1 MYGKFQLALK
11 YIQYYLTA
19 VNSKGHGIH
28 SPFVFNFIT
37 AVLNDRRFFYAY
49 DQVER
54 LREHLLINKAKI
66 EVQDYGAGSS
76 VMLSRTRAIKEIA
89 RWSLKSPKYARLLFR
104 MVHFYQPHTIV
115 ELGTSF
121 GITTAYLA
129 AANAASEV
137 FTFEGAETIATL
149 AKQHFV
155 HLRLPN
161 IRLITGNFDNTLL
174 PALQKMKQVDFAFVD
189 GNHRKEPTLRYFN
202 WLLPYMRPG
211 SVFVFDDI
219 HWSAEM
225 EEAWQVIQ
233 SHPSVTCS
241 IDLFFIG
248 IIFFTPD
255 IKIKQ
260 NFSVR
265 F

>member
-1 MYGKFQLALK
+1 MYGTFQLALK
-11 YIQYYLTA
+11 YMHYYLTA
-19 VNSKGHGIH
+19 ANGNGHGVH
-28 SPFVFNFIT
+28 SPLVFNFIT
-37 AVLNDRRFFYAY
+37 HVLNDKRFFYAY

-54 LREHLLINKAKI
+54 LREHLLINNTQI

-76 VMLSRTRAIKEIA
+76 VMTSRKRTIKDIA
-89 RWSLKSPKYARLLFR
+89 RWSLKSSKYARLLFR
-104 MVHFYQPHTIV
+104 MVHYYQPHTIV

-129 AANAASEV
+129 AANPASEV
-137 FTFEGAETIATL
+137 LTFEGAETIAAL
-149 AKQHFV
+149 AKQQFA
-155 HLRLPN
+155 HLNLRN
-161 IRLITGNFDNTLL
+161 IHLVTGNFDNTLQ
-174 PALQKMKQVDFAFVD
+174 PALQKMQQVDFAFVD
-189 GNHRKEPTLRYFN
+189 GNHRKEPTLNYFS
-202 WLLPYMRPG
+202 WLLPYVQPA
-211 SVFVFDDI
+211 SIFVFDDI

-225 EEAWQVIQ
+225 EEAWRVIQ

-248 IIFFTPD
+248 IVFFTPD

-260 NFSVR
+260 NFSIR

>member
-1 MYGKFQLALK
+1 MYGTFQLALK
-11 YIQYYLTA
+11 YIHYYLSA
-19 VNSKGHGIH
+19 ANGKGHGVH
-28 SPFVFNFIT
+28 SPLVFNFIT
-37 AVLNDRRFFYAY
+37 HVLNDKRFFYAY

-54 LREHLLINKAKI
+54 LREHLLINNTQI

-76 VMLSRTRAIKEIA
+76 VMTSRARTIKDIA
-89 RWSLKSPKYARLLFR
+89 RWSLKSSKYARLLFR
-104 MVHFYQPHTIV
+104 MVHYYQPHTIV

-129 AANAASEV
+129 AANPASEV
-137 FTFEGAETIATL
+137 LTFEGAENIAAL
-149 AKQHFV
+149 AKQHFS
-155 HLRLPN
+155 HLNVRN
-161 IRLITGNFDNTLL
+161 IQLVTGNFDITLQ
-174 PALQKMKQVDFAFVD
+174 PALQKMQQVDFAFVD
-189 GNHRKEPTLRYFN
+189 GNHRKEPTLNYFS
-202 WLLPYMRPG
+202 WLLPYVQPA
-211 SVFVFDDI
+211 SIFVFDDI

-225 EEAWQVIQ
+225 EEAWRVIQ

-248 IIFFTPD
+248 IVFFTPD

-260 NFSVR
+260 NFSIR

>member
-1 MYGKFQLALK
+1 MYGKSQLALK
-11 YIQYYLTA
+11 YIHYYLTA
-19 VNSKGHGIH
+19 ASGRGHGIH

-37 AVLNDRRFFYAY
+37 DVLNDKRFFYAY
-49 DQVER
+49 DEVER
-54 LREHLLINKAKI
+54 LRDQLLINNAQI

-76 VMLSRTRAIKEIA
+76 ATASRIRNIKDIA
-89 RWSLKSPKYARLLFR
+89 NWSLKSPKYAQLLFR
-104 MVHFYQPHTIV
+104 MVHYYQPHTIV

-129 AANAASEV
+129 TANAVSEV
-137 FTFEGAETIATL
+137 FTFEGAETVAAL
-149 AKQHFV
+149 AKQHFA
-155 HLRLPN
+155 HLDLHN
-161 IRLITGNFDNTLL
+161 IYLATGNFDNTVQ
-174 PALQKMKQVDFAFVD
+174 PALQKMRQVDFAFID
-189 GNHRKEPTLRYFN
+189 GNHRKEPTLNYFN
-202 WLLPYMRPG
+202 WLLPYVQPA
-211 SVFVFDDI
+211 SIFVFDDI

-225 EEAWQVIQ
+225 KEAWRVIQ

-248 IIFFTPD
+248 IVFFTPD

-260 NFSVR
+260 KFSIR

>member
-1 MYGKFQLALK
+1 MYGTFQLALK
-11 YIQYYLTA
+11 YIHYHLTA
-19 VNSKGHGIH
+19 TNGKGHGVH

-37 AVLNDRRFFYAY
+37 DVLNDSRFFYAY

-54 LREHLLINKAKI
+54 LREQLLINNTKI
-66 EVQDYGAGSS
+66 EVQDHGAGSS
-76 VMLSRTRAIKEIA
+76 VMASRTRTIKDIA

-104 MVHFYQPHTIV
+104 MVHCYQPHTIV

-129 AANAASEV
+129 AANTASEV
-137 FTFEGAETIATL
+137 FTFEGAETIAAL
-149 AKQHFV
+149 AKQHFA
-155 HLRLPN
+155 HLELHN
-161 IRLITGNFDNTLL
+161 IHPVTGNFDNTLQ
-174 PALQKMKQVDFAFVD
+174 PALQKIQQVDFAFVD
-189 GNHRKEPTLRYFN
+189 GNHRKEPALRYFN
-202 WLLPYMRPG
+202 WLLPYAQPA

-225 EEAWQVIQ
+225 EEAWQIIQ

-248 IIFFTPD
+248 IVFFTPD

-260 NFSVR
+260 NFSIR